1 MTPPSAERWSVES
14 WMRDWVKRDC
24 REGWRD
30 SSQPPRHGWRFLF
43 DYEHNIW
50 LVFLGF
56 WVIEP
61 VPGPRAVHQV
71 GLVSRRS
78 RSLPFLLLA
87 GAFRGR
93 RRARRFWVLAMFLLG
108 MIYVPINQS
117 AWGIYI
123 FIAAS
128 LPEVSESTN
137 TVIGLLLLQCGAII
151 AQSWS
156 FHLSAWTWS
165 MGLGF
170 TLLVGMN
177 RLRMEQKHRAD
188 AKLRMAHEEIEQL
201 AKTAERERIARD
213 MHDILGHSLSLIV
226 LKSELAGR
234 LLGSQPTRAALEIA
248 EIETTARQALA
259 EVRKTI
265 SGYRSEGFASELTR
279 AAQVLETAGVR
290 LTRPATA
297 PHLTPRHEATLSLVL
312 REAVTNIVRHA
323 GARECSIEVS
333 TAEDRTQLVIADD
346 GRGDI
351 RQEGN
356 GLRGMR
362 ERVQESGGSLSLESS
377 RGTRLQIELPQLKAS
392 ASFPQR
398 SSSREQTNSRRPAE
412 DQAMALARWLLCS
425 RSRRTSP
432 WWHGRAMDVR
442 R

>member
-1 MTPPSAERWSVES
+1 MSPQSPQRSSAGNLLRYLIKSDCVYQEREAS
-14 WMRDWVKRDC
+14 
-24 REGWRD
+24 REHFPVGWR
-30 SSQPPRHGWRFLF
+30 RWL
-43 DYEHNIW
+43 DYEHTVW

-56 WVIEP
+56 WFLQPYEAHEQLRYWIYLAVALVVFIFFYLMAHH
-61 VPGPRAVHQV
+61 GPPR
-71 GLVSRRS
+71 LRR
-78 RSLPFLLLA
+78 L
-87 GAFRGR
+87 
-93 RRARRFWVLAMFLLG
+93 WVVALFLLG

-123 FIAAS
+123 YIAAS
-128 LPEVSESTN
+128 LPQVSESTN
-137 TVIGLLLLQCGAII
+137 TVITLLLLQCGAVV
-151 AQSWS
+151 AQSWY
-156 FHLSAWTWS
+156 FHLSPWTWT
-165 MGLGF
+165 MGVGF
-170 TLLVGMN
+170 TLLIGMN

-265 SGYRSEGFASELTR
+265 TGYRSEGFASELTR
-279 AAQVLETAGVR
+279 AAQILETAGVR
-290 LTRPATA
+290 LNRPAKA
-297 PHLTPRHEATLSLVL
+297 PYLPPRHEATLSLVL

-323 GARECSIEVS
+323 GASECSIELF
-333 TAEDRTQLVIADD
+333 TQQDRTQLVIADD

-362 ERVQESGGSLSLESS
+362 ERVHELGGSLLLDSN
-377 RGTRLQIELPQLKAS
+377 RGTRLQIELPQL
-392 ASFPQR
+392 R
-398 SSSREQTNSRRPAE
+398 TEREP
-412 DQAMALARWLLCS
+412 
-425 RSRRTSP
+425 
-432 WWHGRAMDVR
+432 
-442 R
+442 